1 MQWPMNHD
9 RRMDSQDTPDSA
21 ASSNKASPERDTSRK
36 SGANSNSGARVRDPE
51 RREKILEV
59 AVELIASKGY
69 QAVSLDDIG
78 SAAGIVGSGVYRH
91 FNTKVDILVQILDRV
106 VDRLVRDA
114 EAILRQTDD
123 PGTALTALVRG
134 HIDFTLMERELCVV
148 YVGELRSLPRTDRH
162 RLRWKQRHYVDLWI
176 DLLRMARPELTPEQA
191 QVRVHATISSIHSVL
206 LYHSP
211 LDQPGLTDEMVMVSG
226 DVLGLPRTSPVTSG

>member
-1 MQWPMNHD
+1 M
-9 RRMDSQDTPDSA
+9 SA
-21 ASSNKASPERDTSRK
+21 GTSASP
-36 SGANSNSGARVRDPE
+36 GG
-51 RREKILEV
+51 
-59 AVELIASKGY
+59 
-69 QAVSLDDIG
+69 Q
-78 SAAGIVGSGVYRH
+78 
-91 FNTKVDILVQILDRV
+91 
-106 VDRLVRDA
+106 LVRQGRVLSGSLWGNSLV
-114 EAILRQTDD
+114 EGGHETGLRETDD